1 MSTLQTIFQKKM
13 GANNLRRGMNLW
25 PPLLFAGVRILHIA
39 PDFKRV
45 TVQMKLRWFNRNY
58 VGTHFGGS
66 LYAMT
71 DPFYMLMLMK
81 NLGRRYYVWDYS
93 ADIRFLKPLDKINP
107 KKPTDCG
114 ANALCFLRSINRNSA
129 QVLANHIGSGVG
141 MTMDMNALPTKD
153 AEKPTSLNNNLDP
166 ST

>member
-1 MSTLQTIFQKKM
+1 MSTLQTIFQKKL

-93 ADIRFLKPLDKINP
+93 ADIRFLKPADSAVTVEFCLEDKVINHVVEQTASGE
-107 KKPTDCG
+107 KHVQYFNIQVILQQTGDVVATVRKGVYVRLKPQFREKT
-114 ANALCFLRSINRNSA
+114 AN
-129 QVLANHIGSGVG
+129 
-141 MTMDMNALPTKD
+141 
-153 AEKPTSLNNNLDP
+153 
-166 ST
+166 